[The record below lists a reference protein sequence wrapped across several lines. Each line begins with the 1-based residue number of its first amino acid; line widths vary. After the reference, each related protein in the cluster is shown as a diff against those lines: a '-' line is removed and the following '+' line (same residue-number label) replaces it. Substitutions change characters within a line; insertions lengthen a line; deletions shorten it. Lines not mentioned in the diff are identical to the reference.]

1 MDRIRE
7 DAQCLINPTFEPK
20 ESEQDMHSATKEAIE
35 TVKTKLADLTK
46 TYQELMTICQQKRD
60 LFIVCVKFHMTNR
73 QVCGV
78 WSVGVLARECVWV
91 GGGVCLCAVE
101 DEVWM

>member
-78 WSVGVLARECVWV
+78 WSVECVGEGVCV
-91 GGGVCLCAVE
+91 GGWRCVLVCSGG
-101 DEVWM
+101 